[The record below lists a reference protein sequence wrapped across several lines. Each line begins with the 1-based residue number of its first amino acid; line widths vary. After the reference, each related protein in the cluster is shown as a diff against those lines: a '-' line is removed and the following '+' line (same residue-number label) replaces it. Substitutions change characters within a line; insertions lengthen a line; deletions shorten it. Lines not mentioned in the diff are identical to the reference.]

1 MMYKIIGLLIGLLI
15 FGAGI
20 YYLTKEKND
29 PDSRKIYAMFTGAG
43 AVIAVV
49 CGILLFV

>member
-20 YYLTKEKND
+20 YYLMQSQKEKL
-29 PDSRKIYAMFTGAG
+29 PRK
-43 AVIAVV
+43 
-49 CGILLFV
+49 